1 MSKDHSWISLKEGV
15 LIEMQEEKN
24 KTKKS
29 DWEDW
34 KKTCAYLNCS
44 SESQSRLGDF
54 GVSRMLNWLG
64 RVEGMTD
71 ILLSSENCKGE
82 AWHWLDVHIIQ
93 KDSRGGTRIGG
104 AKEAKA
110 SKDWLFDCEG
120 LVTVE
125 DIEKYFTKGFFR
137 AAAQEYAR
145 SNRSS
150 SISLDQPIS
159 NSQESVTLGELLG
172 DGGTEIGH
180 ELDLA
185 EYIKQITELVNK
197 VFDSLDRISKIAIL
211 GTALGINLDDKIL
224 NQLTERGKSVLYE
237 RVKQARRD
245 VIVEVKALPKAKGIE
260 DTKFDQYSL
269 NEDSIIW
276 LIEKLLEES
285 ANDWGKN
292 PENSVLELFD
302 IA

>member
-1 MSKDHSWISLKEGV
+1 MSEK
-15 LIEMQEEKN
+15 IENITQA
-24 KTKKS
+24 S

-54 GVSRMLNWLG
+54 GVSRMLNWLES
-64 RVEGMTD
+64 VKGMKG
-71 ILLSSENCKGE
+71 IFLSSENCKSE

-150 SISLDQPIS
+150 SISLNQPIS
-159 NSQESVTLGELLG
+159 NSEDSITWEEQLD
-172 DGGTEIGH
+172 DGNINTSEKLI
-180 ELDLA
+180 L
-185 EYIKQITELVNK
+185 KELVEFLSEI
-197 VFDSLDRISKIAIL
+197 VSDEFDSSKEETKIAIL
-211 GTALGINLDDKIL
+211 GSALELSLDNDTIKE
-224 NQLTERGKSVLYE
+224 LTDRGKSALYD
-237 RVKQARRD
+237 RVK
-245 VIVEVKALPKAKGIE
+245 
-260 DTKFDQYSL
+260 
-269 NEDSIIW
+269 
-276 LIEKLLEES
+276 S
-285 ANDWGKN
+285 ANSKVLEKTKAHPNFHEYEVNDETLNLALGALLKKKSEEWGRN
-292 PENSVLELFD
+292 PENPASVLFD

>member
-15 LIEMQEEKN
+15 LTEMPEDKT

-54 GVSRMLNWLG
+54 GVSRMLKWLG
-64 RVEGMTD
+64 RVEGMTKTF
-71 ILLSSENCKGE
+71 SASENCKNE
-82 AWHWLDVHIIQ
+82 AWQWLDVHIIQ

-120 LVTVE
+120 LMTVE
-125 DIEKYFTKGFFR
+125 DIEKYFTQGFFR

-145 SNRSS
+145 NNRSS
-150 SISLDQPIS
+150 SFSADQPIS
-159 NSQESVTLGELLG
+159 SSQ
-172 DGGTEIGH
+172 DGLTY
-180 ELDLA
+180 LDLLPDEHTMDGRESA
-185 EYIKQITELVNK
+185 LIEDFMDIINEVIDEEFSNFSK
-197 VFDSLDRISKIAIL
+197 ISKVAIL
-211 GTALGINLDDKIL
+211 GNALGISLDNILINRITNIKKSALYDHVKRGIKKIADKIKLRVEYKEEPIHEDVL
-224 NQLTERGKSVLYE
+224 NS
-237 RVKQARRD
+237 
-245 VIVEVKALPKAKGIE
+245 IIE
-260 DTKFDQYSL
+260 DSL
-269 NEDSIIW
+269 
-276 LIEKLLEES
+276 EKISL
-285 ANDWGKN
+285 DWGKN

-302 IA
+302 LT

>member
-1 MSKDHSWISLKEGV
+1 MSKDHSWNSLKEGV
-15 LIEMQEEKN
+15 LTEMPEEKN

-54 GVSRMLNWLG
+54 GVSRMLKWLG
-64 RVEGMTD
+64 RVEGM
-71 ILLSSENCKGE
+71 IKMFSASEDCKKE

-110 SKDWLFDCEG
+110 SKDWLFDGEG
-120 LVTVE
+120 LLTVE

-145 SNRSS
+145 SNHSS

-172 DGGTEIGH
+172 DGSTEIGNQLDFSEFMKLIRETTEEEFI
-180 ELDLA
+180 ELK
-185 EYIKQITELVNK
+185 E
-197 VFDSLDRISKIAIL
+197 ISKVAIL
-211 GTALGINLDDKIL
+211 GSSLGISLDNDLIKKITDK
-224 NQLTERGKSVLYE
+224 GKSALYDHVKRANLKVFKRIKSEEKFKNYPVNDDSLVWVIE
-237 RVKQARRD
+237 R
-245 VIVEVKALPKAKGIE
+245 
-260 DTKFDQYSL
+260 T
-269 NEDSIIW
+269 
-276 LIEKLLEES
+276 LEAIADE
-285 ANDWGKN
+285 WGKN